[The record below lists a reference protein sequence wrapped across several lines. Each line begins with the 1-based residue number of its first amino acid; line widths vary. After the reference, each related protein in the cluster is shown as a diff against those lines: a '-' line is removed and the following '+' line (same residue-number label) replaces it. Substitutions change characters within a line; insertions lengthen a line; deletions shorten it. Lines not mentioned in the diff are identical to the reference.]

1 MRKLYI
7 ENFGPVKNAE
17 LELRN
22 VNLFI
27 GQQSI
32 GKSTIAKLITIFTD
46 YVSLGKII
54 IGKQILWESQLKAYN
69 LDNYLADD
77 YHIKYFLE
85 EKGVQLLLDIK
96 PDVLESSLTKKGK
109 KIDKDE
115 VISEL
120 LKLRPFFHKETFLK
134 EMIEE
139 VSKRGKKEIE
149 KVLLEFMSNS
159 LYIPAERIVYSVI
172 TKLMPAITLTQS
184 AVPQN
189 LLRFL
194 VDLTNAKAKYPT
206 YDISMLNISYKQRD
220 SEDFIV
226 LNNNQKELPLNSA
239 SSGIQSL
246 LPLLLVLQFAVNNRE
261 YSSFVIEEPEC
272 NLFPEK
278 QVELLTQI
286 LSTVKSENR
295 TLTITTHSPYL
306 LSAMNNYLFA
316 GTLIEK
322 YKDDIRESIEKIL
335 SESSWLQPGECSVYS
350 LGEDINGNEVYCKSL
365 IDESTGMID
374 YNSLDTISAAMSEE
388 FDALENAYIQ
398 MTHNNSKK

>member
-1 MRKLYI
+1 MSKLYI

-17 LELRN
+17 LELRK

-46 YVSLGKII
+46 YISLGKII
-54 IGKQILWESQLKAYN
+54 IGERILWESQLRAYN

-77 YHIKYFLE
+77 YHIKFFLK

-96 PDVLESSLTKKGK
+96 PDVLESSLTKNGK
-109 KIDKDE
+109 KIDKNK

-120 LKLRPFFHKETFLK
+120 FKLRPFFHKETFLK

-139 VSKRGKKEIE
+139 VSKRDKKEIE

-194 VDLTNAKAKYPT
+194 VDLTNAKAKYP
-206 YDISMLNISYKQRD
+206 D

-278 QVELLTQI
+278 QVELLAQI

-316 GTLIEK
+316 GTLIDK

-350 LGEDINGNEVYCKSL
+350 LGEDINGNGVYCKSL

-398 MTHNNSKK
+398 MVHKNSKK